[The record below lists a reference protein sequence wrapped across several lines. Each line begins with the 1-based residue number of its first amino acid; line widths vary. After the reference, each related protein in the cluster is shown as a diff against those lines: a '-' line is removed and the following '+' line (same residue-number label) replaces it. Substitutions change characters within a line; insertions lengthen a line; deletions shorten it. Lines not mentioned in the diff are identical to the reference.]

1 MKYFSKNPEE
11 WKKQEQEFL
20 KKEKEKTQRS
30 RKRGIMLLLI
40 NVAIVVIVF
49 LGLKMYYSQFP
60 SYGSSSRYQILIKT
74 PDAYVSG
81 TPLDVQVRL
90 YNNNHQE
97 TTMKI
102 SNFSIIIFSPEG
114 KDIYRFSQ
122 DEPIEAKFDA
132 FSSRLL
138 FRLLNEVELSSLV
151 TGTYKVAVSLV
162 ADGQD
167 IHSEKTF
174 TVLECYDIALDG
186 LLEFY
191 EPGETMHIELR
202 IVNNTASV
210 KDLRIT
216 GFKFS
221 VKHDDEILWQDEGVF
236 NSVWE
241 KVGVGDSV
249 HLQKD
254 IELKLNTPG
263 AWALDVVVTVNGVDV
278 SKSVPVVCI
287 SEPTADLKDVE
298 VYTDIPNQFFV
309 GDDIEF
315 SVYLQNASNRDIYL
329 KIEQMTISILP
340 TPFSSER
347 RRFRIWLQPFSRVE
361 VFRFHPWNK
370 QVISKAG
377 SYKMNVFVK
386 TISDEKFFETNIQ
399 VFQ

>member
-1 MKYFSKNPEE
+1 MKYFSKDPEE

-30 RKRGIMLLLI
+30 RKRGIVLLLVNI
-40 NVAIVVIVF
+40 AIVVIVF
-49 LGLKMYYSQFP
+49 LGLRMYYSQFP
-60 SYGSSSRYQILIKT
+60 SYGSSSKYQILIKT
-74 PDAYVSG
+74 PDAFVSG

-90 YNNNHQE
+90 YNNNHQK
-97 TTMKI
+97 TTVKI
-102 SNFSIIIFSPEG
+102 SGFSIVIFSPEG

-122 DEPIEAKFDA
+122 DKPIEAEFDA

-151 TGTYKVAVSLV
+151 EGTYKVAVSLV
-162 ADGQD
+162 ANGQD
-167 IHSEKTF
+167 IYSEKTF
-174 TVLECYDIALDG
+174 TVLECYDIVLDG

-191 EPGETMHIELR
+191 EPGETLHTEVH

-216 GFKFS
+216 RFKFS
-221 VKHDDEILWQDEGVF
+221 VKHDDEILWQDEGVL

-241 KVGVGDSV
+241 KVRVGDSV
-249 HLQKD
+249 YLQKD

-263 AWALDVVVTVNGVDV
+263 AWALDVMVTVNGIDV
-278 SKSVPVVCI
+278 SKSVPVICI

-298 VYTDIPNQFFV
+298 VYTDMPKQFFM
-309 GDDIEF
+309 GDNIEF
-315 SVYLQNASNRDIYL
+315 SVYLQNNSNRNIYL

-340 TPFSSER
+340 TPFSSQR
-347 RRFRIWLQPFSRVE
+347 RELRLWLQPFSRVE
-361 VFRFHPWNK
+361 VFKFHPWNK

-386 TISDEKFFETNIQ
+386 TLSDETFFETNIQ
-399 VFQ
+399 VLE

>member
-30 RKRGIMLLLI
+30 RKRGIMLLLVNI
-40 NVAIVVIVF
+40 AIVVIVF

-151 TGTYKVAVSLV
+151 AGTYKVAVSLV

-174 TVLECYDIALDG
+174 TVLECIQI
-186 LLEFY
+186 FC
-191 EPGETMHIELR
+191 ETR
-202 IVNNTASV
+202 
-210 KDLRIT
+210 
-216 GFKFS
+216 
-221 VKHDDEILWQDEGVF
+221 
-236 NSVWE
+236 
-241 KVGVGDSV
+241 
-249 HLQKD
+249 
-254 IELKLNTPG
+254 
-263 AWALDVVVTVNGVDV
+263 
-278 SKSVPVVCI
+278 
-287 SEPTADLKDVE
+287 
-298 VYTDIPNQFFV
+298 
-309 GDDIEF
+309 
-315 SVYLQNASNRDIYL
+315 
-329 KIEQMTISILP
+329 
-340 TPFSSER
+340 
-347 RRFRIWLQPFSRVE
+347 
-361 VFRFHPWNK
+361 
-370 QVISKAG
+370 
-377 SYKMNVFVK
+377 
-386 TISDEKFFETNIQ
+386 
-399 VFQ
+399 